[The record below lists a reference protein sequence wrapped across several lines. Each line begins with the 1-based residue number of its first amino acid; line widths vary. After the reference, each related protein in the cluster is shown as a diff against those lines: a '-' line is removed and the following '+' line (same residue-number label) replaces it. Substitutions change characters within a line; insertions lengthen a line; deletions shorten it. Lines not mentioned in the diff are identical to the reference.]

1 MSRPLRNSF
10 WYGITGV
17 LATVGFIIFWISKI
31 FLRLRESA
39 MKAAKD
45 ATNANESNGATAA
58 DASAAV
64 KTEEELDWNVFSRLQ
79 NHQSIKR
86 LCGDENELQN
96 FDHNKNGLQS
106 TGGVQLIAI

>member
-1 MSRPLRNSF
+1 
-10 WYGITGV
+10 
-17 LATVGFIIFWISKI
+17 
-31 FLRLRESA
+31 

-86 LCGDENELQN
+86 KEEEKEDN
-96 FDHNKNGLQS
+96 FRIQDMHE
-106 TGGVQLIAI
+106 